1 VKVESAEPFSVFDSR
16 TRACYDIGFL
26 KGVGSD
32 FRELNASENI
42 LHGNVF
48 FLFWFCRVL
57 TEKIDK

>member
-1 VKVESAEPFSVFDSR
+1 MKVESAEPFSVFDSR

-42 LHGNVF
+42 LREPGNVF
-48 FLFWFCRVL
+48 FLFWFV
-57 TEKIDK
+57 EY

>member
-1 VKVESAEPFSVFDSR
+1 MKVESAEPFSVFDSR

-42 LHGNVF
+42 LREMYFSCFG
-48 FLFWFCRVL
+48 LSS
-57 TEKIDK
+57 TD